1 MDNFSDLNLTNDEI
15 DKAIK
20 MADTDGDGK
29 ISFEEYKATLTKK
42 GISYYTKSLVK
53 TNLFYANF
61 TNTPRDL
68 LFKLILT
75 KLILAKLV

>member
-1 MDNFSDLNLTNDEI
+1 MNNFCDLNLTNDEI

-42 GISYYTKSLVK
+42 GISYYTKI
-53 TNLFYANF
+53 FG
-61 TNTPRDL
+61 
-68 LFKLILT
+68 
-75 KLILAKLV
+75 

>member
-1 MDNFSDLNLTNDEI
+1 MKEFMNNFSDLNLTNDEI

-61 TNTPRDL
+61 TNMHRD
-68 LFKLILT
+68 FPFLI
-75 KLILAKLV
+75 

>member
-1 MDNFSDLNLTNDEI
+1 MKEFMNNFSDLNLTNDEI

-61 TNTPRDL
+61 TNMPRD
-68 LFKLILT
+68 FPFLI
-75 KLILAKLV
+75 

>member
-1 MDNFSDLNLTNDEI
+1 MKEVMDNFSDLNLTNDEI

-42 GISYYTKSLVK
+42 GISFYTKSLVK
-53 TNLFYANF
+53 TRFS
-61 TNTPRDL
+61 
-68 LFKLILT
+68 LT
-75 KLILAKLV
+75 RLATSHSSF